1 MIHLIQQTILKGEE
15 YNQDVGKNNIF
26 NAGRKGKLVKDKK
39 KAKMM
44 LLICRKDGVMRG
56 VREDYRIF
64 THSTILSARFLYL
77 KNIDR

>member
-39 KAKMM
+39 GPMM

-56 VREDYRIF
+56 VRKDYRIF

>member
-39 KAKMM
+39 GPMM
-44 LLICRKDGVMRG
+44 LLICRKDEVMRG
-56 VREDYRIF
+56 VRKDYRIF

>member
-1 MIHLIQQTILKGEE
+1 MIHLIQQTIVKGEE

-26 NAGRKGKLVKDKK
+26 NAGRKGKLVKDP
-39 KAKMM
+39 MM
-44 LLICRKDGVMRG
+44 LLICRKDEVMRG
-56 VREDYRIF
+56 VRKDYRIF